1 MAEVNHVPF
10 MPFVKGFVVD
20 AFFGALPYVEKFVN
34 DQDAHFIA
42 QVQHFRRRRVVGRA
56 DGVDVVLFEKKDVFL
71 GVFSRNGMAEVG
83 MELVTVYAAD
93 FEFLAVELYV
103 RLFAVD

>member
-1 MAEVNHVPF
+1 MSFKVVFAHYHDAV
-10 MPFVKGFVVD
+10 FVAK
-20 AFFGALPYVEKFVN
+20 LVEIT
-34 DQDAHFIA
+34 A
-42 QVQHFRRRRVVGRA
+42 VGIVRRA

>member
-1 MAEVNHVPF
+1 M
-10 MPFVKGFVVD
+10 
-20 AFFGALPYVEKFVN
+20 
-34 DQDAHFIA
+34 
-42 QVQHFRRRRVVGRA
+42 
-56 DGVDVVLFEKKDVFL
+56 LFEKKDVFL
-71 GVFSRNGMAEVG
+71 GVFSRNGVTEVG